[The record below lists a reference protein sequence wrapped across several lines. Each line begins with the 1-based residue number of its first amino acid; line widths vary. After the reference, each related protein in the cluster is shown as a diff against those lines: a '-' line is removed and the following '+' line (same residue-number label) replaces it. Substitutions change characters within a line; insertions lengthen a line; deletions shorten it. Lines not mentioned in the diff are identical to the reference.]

1 MVHNCP
7 QENMCILPHSSA
19 PQDLTLYMVSRCLQ
33 CSGRKT
39 TGYFYI
45 LGYRFSSKYFGS
57 RMLLSLQKCSG
68 IHGTLVE
75 FEIAKERK
83 KKMYS
88 VVNDSASVLQLA
100 LYWYN
105 FHFIFPRCF
114 SSVFMKSLLCLVWWR
129 LRCST
134 SRSNCGQGFQF
145 FNTSCGWFL
154 TFMVWMAQLS
164 QYSENFWTLFQMIW
178 AVYSFKTTRYTV
190 LVFPFH
196 IWHIPPSHSCR
207 MLSLLSS
214 ECYLY
219 YFLLSM

>member
-19 PQDLTLYMVSRCLQ
+19 PQDLTLYMVSRRLQ
-33 CSGRKT
+33 YSGRNT
-39 TGYFYI
+39 TGYFHV

-57 RMLLSLQKCSG
+57 RMLLSLQKCLG
-68 IHGTLVE
+68 IHGTLVA

-83 KKMYS
+83 KKVYS
-88 VVNDSASVLQLA
+88 VVNDSANVLQLA

-105 FHFIFPRCF
+105 FHFIFPGCF
-114 SSVFMKSLLCLVWWR
+114 SSVFMKSVLYLVWWR

-154 TFMVWMAQLS
+154 NSMVWMTAHTVFWKFLDTLS
-164 QYSENFWTLFQMIW
+164 NDL
-178 AVYSFKTTRYTV
+178 
-190 LVFPFH
+190 
-196 IWHIPPSHSCR
+196 SCIQ
-207 MLSLLSS
+207 
-214 ECYLY
+214 
-219 YFLLSM
+219 F